1 MDRNSESNMKKAIA
15 IDLGASSGRVISIT
29 LSEGTLSLDVIHR
42 FDNYLIEGDT
52 LRWNLDRIEKE
63 IGAGLEKISF
73 CAGDSISVDT
83 WGVDYVLLDAD
94 GSILDTPFC
103 YRDERTDGAI
113 QKAEKMISAKELYM
127 RTGIEVLEINTLFQL
142 MAEQQR
148 GLVMFIPDYLLS
160 RLSGIMNTEISI
172 ASTSGLIN
180 PYTRSWDTDLIHL
193 LGLSDFSFL
202 PSKASGKRIGE
213 YKHDSSVSIISGCG
227 HDTEAAAV
235 AIPSEKHD
243 FLFLSCGTWSLM
255 GTETDCPIITE
266 SSEESAFTNETGFDG
281 KNLFMKNIT
290 GLWILQCL
298 KKELKKSYDEMEEE
312 AAASS
317 PFIAFID
324 TDAPVFKAP
333 GPMKE
338 RILSYIRETDQKIP
352 ASDGEIF
359 RLVNESLAM
368 KYRLTRDKIEQ
379 CTGKHYEEIHIVG
392 GGSQSALLCSFT
404 SSSLAIPV
412 IAGPVEATAYG
423 NALIQFMTRGEIPSL
438 KEARKLVSELSEIRT
453 VQPDN
458 AAVWDEAY
466 NRYKR
471 IMAR

>member
-1 MDRNSESNMKKAIA
+1 
-15 IDLGASSGRVISIT
+15 
-29 LSEGTLSLDVIHR
+29 
-42 FDNYLIEGDT
+42 
-52 LRWNLDRIEKE
+52 
-63 IGAGLEKISF
+63 
-73 CAGDSISVDT
+73 
-83 WGVDYVLLDAD
+83 
-94 GSILDTPFC
+94 
-103 YRDERTDGAI
+103 
-113 QKAEKMISAKELYM
+113 
-127 RTGIEVLEINTLFQL
+127 
-142 MAEQQR
+142 
-148 GLVMFIPDYLLS
+148 
-160 RLSGIMNTEISI
+160 
-172 ASTSGLIN
+172 
-180 PYTRSWDTDLIHL
+180 
-193 LGLSDFSFL
+193 
-202 PSKASGKRIGE
+202 
-213 YKHDSSVSIISGCG
+213 
-227 HDTEAAAV
+227 
-235 AIPSEKHD
+235 
-243 FLFLSCGTWSLM
+243 
-255 GTETDCPIITE
+255 
-266 SSEESAFTNETGFDG
+266 
-281 KNLFMKNIT
+281 
-290 GLWILQCL
+290 
-298 KKELKKSYDEMEEE
+298 MEEE